1 MQLIACCYTSKVF
14 VGPSRANG
22 LRRMMGLLPLT
33 GESHFL
39 PSHKVKEEQGQKSKV
54 VKKVG
59 KPTSQKLQKAKHSE
73 AENCHRHHRK
83 DNKSRKHDAGKLTI
97 TSLKPPAMTDT
108 TSLNRNT
115 IK

>member
-1 MQLIACCYTSKVF
+1 MA
-14 VGPSRANG
+14 
-22 LRRMMGLLPLT
+22 
-33 GESHFL
+33 
-39 PSHKVKEEQGQKSKV
+39 KEVEKY
-54 VKKVG
+54 
-59 KPTSQKLQKAKHSE
+59 PCQKLQKAKNSE

-97 TSLKPPAMTDT
+97 TSLKPLAMTDT